1 MSMLRDRLGGKEA
14 RPRADDTERAA
25 REAFASDAPC
35 IPPTPGA
42 RLTYQVSAAPSER
55 MRGRRLLQTGV
66 GRQ

>member
-1 MSMLRDRLGGKEA
+1 MSMPRDRLGGKGA
-14 RPRADDTERAA
+14 QPRADDTGAA

-42 RLTYQVSAAPSER
+42 RLTYQVSAAPAER